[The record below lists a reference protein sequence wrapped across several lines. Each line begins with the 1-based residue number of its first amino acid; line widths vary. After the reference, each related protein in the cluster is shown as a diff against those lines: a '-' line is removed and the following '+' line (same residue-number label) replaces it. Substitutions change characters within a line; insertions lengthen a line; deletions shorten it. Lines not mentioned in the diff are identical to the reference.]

1 MNRYSGQH
9 SVLRAGAFIAPLLPF
24 VIVLALYPDP
34 PYSAGIGVLIP
45 IWLLGFLISYSL
57 IITHELGHWLAARL
71 VGVEVSDITIGHWRR
86 LVSFSIKGVSV
97 NLRAAPSTGYVTIKP
112 SLKSF
117 SAPRMVAVLL
127 AGVFAEG
134 VFIALFAVGLS
145 APENLYSIG
154 DLFVAFCRINIVFVG
169 SYHTLINLLPTQGM
183 VGGETRPSDGFQLIH
198 LWKSRHQRPAQ
209 RQFFSDLQQVDAL
222 CLEGKHPEALE
233 VACTL
238 ANKHPDNIGLWQ
250 FIGTLHQKLGQMDK
264 AESILRELIKRP
276 SMPVLKLA
284 ELLDCLS
291 SMALYYGR
299 TEMFTEADAWTNEAF
314 RYAPN
319 AITLK
324 GTRGGVLIELGRI
337 DEGIALLHEVIKRSE
352 CPSDQAFGTAY
363 LAKAYA
369 AKGDRE
375 ESTRWMAKA
384 QAINANHPLVKRISG
399 ELPIATLAQIK

>member
-1 MNRYSGQH
+1 
-9 SVLRAGAFIAPLLPF
+9 VAPLLPF
-24 VIVLALYPDP
+24 VIVLALYPYP

-45 IWLLGFLISYSL
+45 IWLLGFLINYSL

-97 NLRAAPSTGYVTIKP
+97 NLRTAPSTGYVTIKP
-112 SLKSF
+112 SLKSL
-117 SAPRMVAVLL
+117 SAPRMVVVFL

-134 VFIALFAVGLS
+134 VLITLFAVGLQ
-145 APENLYSIG
+145 APENLYSVG

-169 SYHTLINLLPTQGM
+169 SYHTLINLLPTQTV
-183 VGGETRPSDGFQLIH
+183 VGGEKRPSDGFQLIH
-198 LWKSRHQRPAQ
+198 LWKSRHERLVQR
-209 RQFFSDLQQVDAL
+209 RLLSELQQVDDL
-222 CLEGKHPEALE
+222 CLEGKFQEALE
-233 VACTL
+233 VAYTI

-250 FIGTLHQKLGQMDK
+250 FIGTVHEKLGQMDK
-264 AESILRELIKRP
+264 AESVLRELIKRP
-276 SMPVLKLA
+276 SVPVLKLA
-284 ELLDCLS
+284 ELLDSLS

-299 TEMFTEADAWTNEAF
+299 TEMFAEADAWTNEAF

-337 DEGIALLHEVIKRSE
+337 DEGISCLREVIKRSE

-363 LAKAYA
+363 LAKAFA
-369 AKGDRE
+369 VKGDHE
-375 ESTRWMAKA
+375 ESSRWMAKA
-384 QAINANHPLVKRISG
+384 QALNANHPLVKRIAG
-399 ELPIATLAQIK
+399 ELSIPSAAPIT